1 MNESLNKRIKKIEAE
16 MEQFEVSVKYLKK
29 YQKKL
34 EDSLSQIEKIS
45 KLIKDV
51 QVSKDTLSGILD
63 KTEKIYG
70 SIQVLEPHKF
80 VKELKQVV
88 DSVKSLDTAN
98 FLQTLNDQVK
108 EDSTHVSEKVIKLH
122 DEIKGL
128 LNGVDELIDNS
139 FSKYKK
145 AHQDLL
151 EKVQQLKLNENDLID
166 KIGETKN
173 FFRDEFNKLEGLVIE
188 FEKNVDK
195 KFKYIEK
202 KRIEDFGSLNQKLK
216 DDSEV
221 FKNEITKLQKII
233 IICFSVLGYIFWSM
247 LSG

>member
-1 MNESLNKRIKKIEAE
+1 VNESLNKRIKKIEAE

-128 LNGVDELIDNS
+128 LNGVDE
-139 FSKYKK
+139 
-145 AHQDLL
+145 
-151 EKVQQLKLNENDLID
+151 
-166 KIGETKN
+166 
-173 FFRDEFNKLEGLVIE
+173 FNKLEGLVIE